1 MLMDFSEFLPYLL
14 VMSGVTYLIRALP
27 FALIKQKIQNRFI
40 HSFLYYVPYTV
51 LAAMTFPAILYA
63 TNSIWSATA
72 GLITALFLA
81 YCGRALLSVA
91 IGACTAV
98 FLTEAILLWLV

>member
-1 MLMDFSEFLPYLL
+1 MNFSEFLPYLL
-14 VMSGVTYLIRALP
+14 VMSSVTYLIRALP
-27 FALIKQKIQNRFI
+27 FVLIKQKIQNRFL

-63 TNSIWSATA
+63 TNSIWSAAA

-91 IGACTAV
+91 IGACPAV